1 MIARSEFGERMLNG
15 SKQFPNPMSVIVIIR
30 IIVPHAVNAGN
41 RFWQTSD
48 AWFTSIRLF
57 FAFAVLSNPKA
68 LKV

>member
-15 SKQFPNPMSVIVIIR
+15 SKQFPNPMNVIVIIR
-30 IIVPHAVNAGN
+30 IIVPHSVNAGN

-57 FAFAVLSNPKA
+57 FAFAVLSDSKA
-68 LKV
+68 L

>member
-1 MIARSEFGERMLNG
+1 
-15 SKQFPNPMSVIVIIR
+15 MSIIIIIR

-41 RFWQTSD
+41 RFWQTPD
-48 AWFTSIRLF
+48 AWSTSIRLF

>member
-15 SKQFPNPMSVIVIIR
+15 SKQFPHPMSVIIIIR
-30 IIVPHAVNAGN
+30 IIVPHVVNAGK

-48 AWFTSIRLF
+48 AWFTSITLF

>member
-1 MIARSEFGERMLNG
+1 MLNG

-30 IIVPHAVNAGN
+30 IIVPHAVSTGN

-48 AWFTSIRLF
+48 TWFTSIRLF